1 MQTLAAGAISPND
14 ITTFF
19 LSVGI
24 LLGLARLLGE
34 VARRFGQPTVL
45 GEILAGV
52 LLGSTVF
59 GAFALDLYNALFPSY
74 LTGEY
79 AAEAADAAHA
89 VYHPV
94 RIGMDMFL
102 ALCVALLLLVA
113 GLEVDLSSV
122 WRQGKAAVAVSL
134 TGMVIPFAIGFGVA
148 WIVPG
153 LLGKDPEGELLP
165 FALFVGIAMSIT
177 ALPVIAKIL
186 MDLNMLKSD
195 LGMLIM
201 SSAMVNDL
209 LGWVG
214 FALVLAMIAD
224 PAAAPSGNLGIT
236 VVLTLLFVGLSLTV
250 GKFLFHKVLPYIQA
264 HSSWPAGTL
273 AFVLVMAML
282 GASFTE
288 WIGIHSIFGAF
299 IIGIALGD
307 SPHLKQRTRE
317 HIEQFVSSFFAPLFF
332 ASIGLRVN
340 FFADFDLA
348 TVLMVLAIAVSG
360 KLFGCYLGGRIA
372 GMRARESWAT
382 GMGMCARGAMEI
394 ILGQLALSAGLI
406 TNELFVAIVIMAL
419 ITSMFPGPA
428 MQWLLQRKQKHAL
441 ISVLSD
447 RRSIV
452 RLETTS
458 KREAIQQL
466 TKVAAEIA
474 ALDPADVFDRVWERE
489 QIQSTGLEHGV
500 SVPHAAIPGLKR
512 PFAVVGVSRVGIDF
526 NSFDGEP
533 SRLICL
539 LISSAESQR
548 DQIELLTMV
557 ANAFHDDASRKAAI
571 ESDGYTEFLAA
582 LSTNAAHEPNEPHP
596 AG

>member
-1 MQTLAAGAISPND
+1 MHLLAAGAVSPQD
-14 ITTFF
+14 ITIFF

-59 GAFALDLYNALFPSY
+59 GAMAPDLYHALFPSY
-74 LTGEY
+74 VTAEH
-79 AAEAADAAHA
+79 AAGAAAAAGHD
-89 VYHPV
+89 YHPV
-94 RIGMDMFL
+94 RIGLEMFL
-102 ALCVALLLLVA
+102 TLCVALLLLVA

-122 WRQGKAAVAVSL
+122 WRQGKAAVSVSL

-148 WIVPG
+148 WVTPS
-153 LLGKDPEGELLP
+153 LLGKDPGGELLP
-165 FALFVGIAMSIT
+165 FALFIGIAMSIT

-224 PAAAPSGNLGIT
+224 PAAAPTGNVGTT
-236 VVLTLLFVGLSLTV
+236 VVLTLLFVGLALSV
-250 GKFLFHKVLPYIQA
+250 GKYAFHKTLPYIQA
-264 HSSWPAGTL
+264 HSSWPAGTM
-273 AFVLVMAML
+273 AFVLVLAML

-299 IIGIALGD
+299 IIGIAIGD
-307 SPHLKQRTRE
+307 SAHLKQRTRE

-340 FFADFDLA
+340 FVEDFNLGV
-348 TVLMVLAIAVSG
+348 VLMVLAIAVTG
-360 KLFGCYLGGRIA
+360 KLFGCYFGGRLA
-372 GMRARESWAT
+372 GMKSRESWAT
-382 GMGMCARGAMEI
+382 GAGMCARGAMEI

-406 TNELFVAIVIMAL
+406 TSELFVAIVIMAL
-419 ITSMFPGPA
+419 VTSMFPGPV
-428 MQWLLQRKQKHAL
+428 MQWLLQHKQKHSFVSAL
-441 ISVLSD
+441 PD
-447 RRSIV
+447 RRCIV
-452 RLETTS
+452 NLNTND
-458 KREAIQQL
+458 KREAIRQL
-466 TKVAAEIA
+466 TNTAAEIA
-474 ALDPADVFDRVWERE
+474 ELNEEDVFQRVWARE
-489 QIQSTGLEHGV
+489 QMQSTGLESGV
-500 SVPHAAIPGLKR
+500 AVPHAAIPGLKR
-512 PFAVVGVSRVGIDF
+512 AFAVVGIAREGIDF

-557 ANAFHDDASRKAAI
+557 AHAFHNDTSRKAAI
-571 ESDGYTEFLAA
+571 DAQGYTEFLAA
-582 LSTNAAHEPNEPHP
+582 LSTTAKEEQHA
-596 AG
+596 